1 MELNGNDEKEPSVL
15 SRDASLEEKVNEK
28 PPSSPSGET
37 SLEEK
42 VHNEPATVEKRQV
55 LLIHW
60 SNFRL

>member
-28 PPSSPSGET
+28 PPSAPSGET

-42 VHNEPATVEKRQV
+42 VHNEPANRNSGEETGIFDTLV
-55 LLIHW
+55 
-60 SNFRL
+60 